1 MTASIIHP
9 YQTDLFNTIP
19 RLPSSERVFHKREG
33 NNFLDHG
40 LADLFS
46 KHNVFD
52 VFTVVLLHRHN
63 TLKQGEAMVDANGT
77 SSAWTLGNVDSN
89 TTKYGG
95 TVQPTTWMVLGSQ
108 LMPYE
113 FAFSPTQDSGTL
125 EGILSSP
132 ANIAFLEDFVA
143 YVGTHELGG
152 VFGVALAQGKGVHTM
167 EISEGEVNITFKTP
181 AGISYVGSDYVPAAW
196 EYSREGSD
204 GGIIKRMCFK
214 NCNKASDGTHS
225 ADHD

>member
-1 MTASIIHP
+1 MTASIFRP
-9 YQTDLFNTIP
+9 YQFDLFNTLP
-19 RLPSSERVFHKREG
+19 RLPSSERVFHKRQG
-33 NNFLDHG
+33 NNFLDQG

-63 TLKQGEAMVDANGT
+63 TLNLGEAMVDANGT

-95 TVQPTTWMVLGSQ
+95 TIQPTTFVVLGSQ

-113 FAFSPTQDSGTL
+113 FAFSPTQDSSTPAD
-125 EGILSSP
+125 ILSSP
-132 ANIAFLEDFVA
+132 ANLDFLEDFVA
-143 YVGTHELGG
+143 YVGAHDLGD
-152 VFGVALAQGKGVHTM
+152 VFGVALAQSKGVQTM
-167 EISEGEVNITFKTP
+167 EISEGEANITFKTP
-181 AGISYVGSDYVPAAW
+181 AGIAYVGSDYVPAAW
-196 EYSREGSD
+196 EYSREGSN

-214 NCNKASDGTHS
+214 NCNKGSDGSHS